1 MNRACLDHV
10 GITVTSLEW
19 SLEFWSRLLSAD
31 VVDHRRLEN
40 PDIARMVD
48 CDDAVIDRA
57 LLKSPFGFSLELLQF
72 RPHPDVLAQPRAAQP
87 GTVHVCIESDEFD
100 HVWKLTL
107 DLGAVP
113 VGASPISLS
122 SPDGGRFRVGYV
134 STPDGV
140 LLELKES
147 LTAK

>member
-1 MNRACLDHV
+1 MNHACLDHV
-10 GITVTSLEW
+10 GITVTSLES

-31 VVDHRRLEN
+31 VVDHRRLES

-48 CDDAVIDRA
+48 CDAAVIDRA
-57 LLKSPFGFSLELLQF
+57 LLKSPFGFSLELLQYLS
-72 RPHPDVLAQPRAAQP
+72 HPDVLVQPRAAQP

-100 HVWKLTL
+100 HVWELAI
-107 DLGAVP
+107 DYGAVP

-122 SPDGGRFRVGYV
+122 SPDGGSFRVGYV

-147 LTAK
+147 PVAK

>member
-1 MNRACLDHV
+1 MNHARLDHV
-10 GITVTSLEW
+10 GITVTSLES

-31 VVDHRRLEN
+31 IVDHRRLES

-48 CDDAVIDRA
+48 CDAAVIDRA
-57 LLKSPFGFSLELLQF
+57 LLKSPFGFSVELLQYVS
-72 RPHPDVLAQPRAAQP
+72 HPDVLAHPRPAQP

-100 HVWKLTL
+100 HIWQSAL
-107 DLGAVP
+107 DCGAVP

-147 LTAK
+147 PAVK